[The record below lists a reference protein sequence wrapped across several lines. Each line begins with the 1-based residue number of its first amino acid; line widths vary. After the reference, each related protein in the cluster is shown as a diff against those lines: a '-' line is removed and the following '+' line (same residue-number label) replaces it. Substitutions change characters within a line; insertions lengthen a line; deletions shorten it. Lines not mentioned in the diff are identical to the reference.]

1 MRHAPPAQCEPTMA
15 VGPQPAA
22 AFCRL
27 VVAVLSAAP
36 LLVAAAGPTA
46 EPADT
51 LKGLD
56 ALLAKAPADPQL
68 RFRKAVLLVEQ
79 KRTVE
84 AITLF
89 RKLAEEF
96 PALPEPQNNLAVLYA
111 DRGETDKARA
121 ALEAALRGRPSYNT
135 VYRNLGAVNARMAGA
150 AYARA
155 LNIDDSKNSVSRLAL
170 ITALPDGEAA
180 PRAVA
185 APASVAAAAPVA
197 PAVAVTPKPAAPTP
211 PAVVMPVTPPVP
223 PVAPLPT
230 APAVIVAPAPPTV
243 VAAVTPTVVAVVTP
257 TPASPAASAA
267 AAKKPVAS
275 AAPASVAPAAA
286 SAATATAT
294 TTAAKPVLPAV
305 PDPKPHDAAVEAAGV
320 RKAVQD
326 WAQAWSRKQPDAYIA
341 AYVPGFK
348 GAEASAA
355 AWQAARR
362 VRILNKK
369 EISVVV
375 SDMAVVVGKTQW
387 SATFTQA
394 YTADQLRLVGRKTL
408 TFELRNGRW
417 LIAREISAGGR

>member
-1 MRHAPPAQCEPTMA
+1 MRQAPPAHCEPTSA
-15 VGPQPAA
+15 VCPQPAA

-27 VVAVLSAAP
+27 VVAMLSAAP

-155 LNIDDSKNSVSRLAL
+155 LNIDDSKSSVSRLAL

-180 PRAVA
+180 PRAVV
-185 APASVAAAAPVA
+185 APATVAAAAPA
-197 PAVAVTPKPAAPTP
+197 AVAVTPKPAAPTA

-223 PVAPLPT
+223 TP
-230 APAVIVAPAPPTV
+230 PAVIVAPTPPTV
-243 VAAVTPTVVAVVTP
+243 VAAVTPA
-257 TPASPAASAA
+257 PASPTASTA
-267 AAKKPVAS
+267 AAKKPAAS
-275 AAPASVAPAAA
+275 AAPASVASATA
-286 SAATATAT
+286 SAATATTTATTT
-294 TTAAKPVLPAV
+294 TTAAKPLPSAV
-305 PDPKPHDAAVEAAGV
+305 PDPKPNDAAVEAAGV

-408 TFELRNGRW
+408 AFELHNGRW
-417 LIAREISAGGR
+417 LIAREISSGGR

>member
-1 MRHAPPAQCEPTMA
+1 MRQAPPAHCEPTTA

-22 AFCRL
+22 AFYRL
-27 VVAVLSAAP
+27 VVAMLSAAP

-121 ALEAALRGRPSYNT
+121 ALEAALRGRPSYDT

-170 ITALPDGEAA
+170 ITALPDSEAA
-180 PRAVA
+180 TRAVA
-185 APASVAAAAPVA
+185 APATVAAAAPVA
-197 PAVAVTPKPAAPTP
+197 PAVAVTPKPSAPTP
-211 PAVVMPVTPPVP
+211 PPAVVTPVTPVTPPVA
-223 PVAPLPT
+223 AP
-230 APAVIVAPAPPTV
+230 PAVTVAPAPPTV
-243 VAAVTPTVVAVVTP
+243 VAVVAP
-257 TPASPAASAA
+257 TPASPAASTAA
-267 AAKKPVAS
+267 PKKPVAS

-286 SAATATAT
+286 SAATATTA
-294 TTAAKPVLPAV
+294 TTAAKPLPPAV
-305 PDPKPHDAAVEAAGV
+305 PEPKPNDAAVEAAGV

-348 GAEASAA
+348 GSEASAA

-394 YTADQLRLVGRKTL
+394 YTADQLRLVSRKTL
-408 TFELRNGRW
+408 AFELRNGRW

>member
-1 MRHAPPAQCEPTMA
+1 MRQAPPAHCEPTSG
-15 VGPQPAA
+15 VCPQPAA
-22 AFCRL
+22 AFYRL
-27 VVAVLSAAP
+27 LVAMLSAAP
-36 LLVAAAGPTA
+36 LIVAAAGPA
-46 EPADT
+46 VEPADT

-155 LNIDDSKNSVSRLAL
+155 LNIDDSKSSVSRLAL
-170 ITALPDGEAA
+170 ITALPDGDAA

-185 APASVAAAAPVA
+185 APATVAAAAPVT

-223 PVAPLPT
+223 PLPT
-230 APAVIVAPAPPTV
+230 PPAVIVTPAPPTV
-243 VAAVTPTVVAVVTP
+243 VAAVLP
-257 TPASPAASAA
+257 TPASPAASPAA
-267 AAKKPVAS
+267 PKKPVAS
-275 AAPASVAPAAA
+275 ATPASVAPAAA
-286 SAATATAT
+286 SAATATTT
-294 TTAAKPVLPAV
+294 TTAAKPLPPAV
-305 PDPKPHDAAVEAAGV
+305 SEPKPNDAAVEAAGV

-394 YTADQLRLVGRKTL
+394 YTADQLRLVSRKTL
-408 TFELRNGRW
+408 AFELRNGRW

>member
-1 MRHAPPAQCEPTMA
+1 MRQAPPAHCEPTTA

-22 AFCRL
+22 AFYRL
-27 VVAVLSAAP
+27 VVAMLSAAP

-121 ALEAALRGRPSYNT
+121 ALEAALRGRPSYDT

-170 ITALPDGEAA
+170 ITALPDSEAA
-180 PRAVA
+180 TRAVA
-185 APASVAAAAPVA
+185 APATVAAAAPVA

-211 PAVVMPVTPPVP
+211 PPAVVMPVMPVTPVTPPVA
-223 PVAPLPT
+223 AP
-230 APAVIVAPAPPTV
+230 PAVTVAPAPPTV
-243 VAAVTPTVVAVVTP
+243 VAVVAP
-257 TPASPAASAA
+257 TPASPAASTA

-286 SAATATAT
+286 SAATATTT
-294 TTAAKPVLPAV
+294 TTAAKPLPPAV
-305 PDPKPHDAAVEAAGV
+305 PEPKPNDAAVEAAGV

-394 YTADQLRLVGRKTL
+394 YTADQLRLVSRKTL
-408 TFELRNGRW
+408 AFELRNGRW

>member
-1 MRHAPPAQCEPTMA
+1 MRQAPPAHCEPTSG
-15 VGPQPAA
+15 VCPQPAA
-22 AFCRL
+22 AFYQL
-27 VVAVLSAAP
+27 VVAMLSAAP
-36 LLVAAAGPTA
+36 LIVAAAGPA
-46 EPADT
+46 VEPADT

-121 ALEAALRGRPSYNT
+121 ALEAALRGRPSYDT

-170 ITALPDGEAA
+170 ITALPDSEAA
-180 PRAVA
+180 TRAVA
-185 APASVAAAAPVA
+185 APATVAAAAPVA
-197 PAVAVTPKPAAPTP
+197 PAVAVTPKPSAPTPP
-211 PAVVMPVTPPVP
+211 PAVVMPVMPVTPVTPPVA
-223 PVAPLPT
+223 AP
-230 APAVIVAPAPPTV
+230 PAVTVAPAPPTV
-243 VAAVTPTVVAVVTP
+243 VAVVAP
-257 TPASPAASAA
+257 TPASPA

-286 SAATATAT
+286 SAATATTA
-294 TTAAKPVLPAV
+294 TTAAKPLPPAV
-305 PDPKPHDAAVEAAGV
+305 PEPKPNDAAVEAAGV

-394 YTADQLRLVGRKTL
+394 YTADQLRLVSRKTL
-408 TFELRNGRW
+408 AFELRNGRW
-417 LIAREISAGGR
+417 LIARETSAGGR

>member
-1 MRHAPPAQCEPTMA
+1 MRQAPPAHCEPTTA

-22 AFCRL
+22 AFYRL
-27 VVAVLSAAP
+27 VVAMLSAAP

-121 ALEAALRGRPSYNT
+121 ALEAALRGRPSYDT

-170 ITALPDGEAA
+170 ITALPDSEAA
-180 PRAVA
+180 TRAVA
-185 APASVAAAAPVA
+185 APATVAAAAPVA

-211 PAVVMPVTPPVP
+211 PPAVVMPVMPVTPVTPPVA
-223 PVAPLPT
+223 AP
-230 APAVIVAPAPPTV
+230 PAVTVAPAPPTV
-243 VAAVTPTVVAVVTP
+243 VAVVAP
-257 TPASPAASAA
+257 TPASPAASTA

-286 SAATATAT
+286 SAATATTT
-294 TTAAKPVLPAV
+294 TTAAKPLPPAV
-305 PDPKPHDAAVEAAGV
+305 PEPKPNDAAVEAAGV

-348 GAEASAA
+348 GSEASAA

-394 YTADQLRLVGRKTL
+394 YTADQLRLVSRKTL
-408 TFELRNGRW
+408 AFELRNGRW

>member
-1 MRHAPPAQCEPTMA
+1 MRQAPPVHCEPTTA
-15 VGPQPAA
+15 VCPQPAA
-22 AFCRL
+22 AFYRL
-27 VVAVLSAAP
+27 VVAMLSAAP

-121 ALEAALRGRPSYNT
+121 ALEAALRGRPSYDT

-170 ITALPDGEAA
+170 ITALPDSEAA

-185 APASVAAAAPVA
+185 APATVAAAAPVP
-197 PAVAVTPKPAAPTP
+197 PAVAVTPKPAAPMP

-223 PVAPLPT
+223 
-230 APAVIVAPAPPTV
+230 AVIVAPTPPTV
-243 VAAVTPTVVAVVTP
+243 VAAVTPTVVAVVAP
-257 TPASPAASAA
+257 TPASPAASTAA
-267 AAKKPVAS
+267 PKKPVAS

-286 SAATATAT
+286 SAATATTTATTT
-294 TTAAKPVLPAV
+294 TTAAKPLPPAV
-305 PDPKPHDAAVEAAGV
+305 PEPKPNDAAVEAAGV

>member
-1 MRHAPPAQCEPTMA
+1 MRQAPPAHCEPTSA
-15 VGPQPAA
+15 VCPQPAA
-22 AFCRL
+22 AFYRL
-27 VVAVLSAAP
+27 VVAMLSAAP

-155 LNIDDSKNSVSRLAL
+155 LNIDDSKSSVSRLAL
-170 ITALPDGEAA
+170 ITALPDGDAA

-185 APASVAAAAPVA
+185 APATVAAAAPVT

-223 PVAPLPT
+223 PLPT
-230 APAVIVAPAPPTV
+230 PPAVIVTPAPPTV
-243 VAAVTPTVVAVVTP
+243 VAAVLP
-257 TPASPAASAA
+257 TPASPAASPAA
-267 AAKKPVAS
+267 PKKPVAS

-286 SAATATAT
+286 SAATATTT
-294 TTAAKPVLPAV
+294 TTAAKPLPPAV
-305 PDPKPHDAAVEAAGV
+305 PEPKPNDAAVEAAGV

-394 YTADQLRLVGRKTL
+394 YTADQLRLVSRKTL
-408 TFELRNGRW
+408 AFELRNGRW

>member
-1 MRHAPPAQCEPTMA
+1 MRQAPPAHCEPTSA
-15 VGPQPAA
+15 VCPQPVA
-22 AFCRL
+22 AFYRL
-27 VVAVLSAAP
+27 VVAMLSAAP
-36 LLVAAAGPTA
+36 LLVAAAGSTA

-51 LKGLD
+51 LKGVD

-79 KRTVE
+79 KRTDE

-135 VYRNLGAVNARMAGA
+135 VYRNLSAVNTRMAGA

-155 LNIDDSKNSVSRLAL
+155 LNIDDSKSSVSRLAL

-185 APASVAAAAPVA
+185 GPATVAAAAPIA
-197 PAVAVTPKPAAPTP
+197 PDVAVTPKPAAPTP
-211 PAVVMPVTPPVP
+211 PPVVMPVTPPVSPVP
-223 PVAPLPT
+223 PVRTP
-230 APAVIVAPAPPTV
+230 PAVIVAPAPPTV
-243 VAAVTPTVVAVVTP
+243 VAVLP
-257 TPASPAASAA
+257 TPASSAASTAA
-267 AAKKPVAS
+267 PKKPVSS
-275 AAPASVAPAAA
+275 AAPASVPSAAA
-286 SAATATAT
+286 SAATATA
-294 TTAAKPVLPAV
+294 AKPLPPAV
-305 PDPKPHDAAVEAAGV
+305 PDPKPNDAAVEAAGV

-326 WAQAWSRKQPDAYIA
+326 WAKAWSRKQPDAYIA

-348 GAEASAA
+348 GGEVSAA

-375 SDMAVVVGKTQW
+375 SDMAVVVGKTRW

-394 YTADQLRLVGRKTL
+394 YTADQLRLVSRKTL
-408 TFELRNGRW
+408 AFELQNGRW

>member
-1 MRHAPPAQCEPTMA
+1 MRQAPPAHCEPTTA

-22 AFCRL
+22 AFYRL
-27 VVAVLSAAP
+27 VVTMLSAAP

-170 ITALPDGEAA
+170 ITALPDGDAA

-185 APASVAAAAPVA
+185 APATVAAAAPVA

-223 PVAPLPT
+223 PLPT
-230 APAVIVAPAPPTV
+230 PPAVIVTPAPPTV
-243 VAAVTPTVVAVVTP
+243 VAAVLP
-257 TPASPAASAA
+257 TPASPAASPAA
-267 AAKKPVAS
+267 PKKPVAS

-286 SAATATAT
+286 SAATATTT
-294 TTAAKPVLPAV
+294 TTAAKPLPPAV
-305 PDPKPHDAAVEAAGV
+305 PEPKPNDAAVEAAGV

-394 YTADQLRLVGRKTL
+394 YTADQLRLVSRKTL
-408 TFELRNGRW
+408 AFELRNGRW

>member
-1 MRHAPPAQCEPTMA
+1 MRQAPPAHCEPTTA

-22 AFCRL
+22 AFYRL
-27 VVAVLSAAP
+27 VVAMLSAAP

-121 ALEAALRGRPSYNT
+121 ALEAALRGRPSYDT

-170 ITALPDGEAA
+170 ITALPDSEAA
-180 PRAVA
+180 TRAVA
-185 APASVAAAAPVA
+185 APATVAAAAPVA
-197 PAVAVTPKPAAPTP
+197 PAVAVTPKPSAPTPP
-211 PAVVMPVTPPVP
+211 PAVVMPVMPVTPVTPPVA
-223 PVAPLPT
+223 AP
-230 APAVIVAPAPPTV
+230 PAVTVAPAPPTV
-243 VAAVTPTVVAVVTP
+243 VAVVAP
-257 TPASPAASAA
+257 TPASPAASTAA
-267 AAKKPVAS
+267 PKKAVSS

-286 SAATATAT
+286 SAATATTA
-294 TTAAKPVLPAV
+294 TTAAKPLPPAV
-305 PDPKPHDAAVEAAGV
+305 PEPKPNDAAVEAAGV

-394 YTADQLRLVGRKTL
+394 YTADQLRLVSRKTL
-408 TFELRNGRW
+408 AFELRNGRW

>member
-1 MRHAPPAQCEPTMA
+1 MRQAPPAHCEPTTA

-22 AFCRL
+22 AFYRL
-27 VVAVLSAAP
+27 VVAMLSAAP

-121 ALEAALRGRPSYNT
+121 ALEAALRGRPSYDT

-170 ITALPDGEAA
+170 ITVLPDGEAS

-185 APASVAAAAPVA
+185 APATVAAAAPVA

-211 PAVVMPVTPPVP
+211 PPAVVTPVTPVTPPVSPVP
-223 PVAPLPT
+223 PVPALPT
-230 APAVIVAPAPPTV
+230 PPAVIVAPAPPTV
-243 VAAVTPTVVAVVTP
+243 VAVVAP
-257 TPASPAASAA
+257 TPASPAASTA

-286 SAATATAT
+286 SAATATTT
-294 TTAAKPVLPAV
+294 TTAAKPLPPAV
-305 PDPKPHDAAVEAAGV
+305 PEPKPNDAAVEAAGV

-348 GAEASAA
+348 GSEASAA

-394 YTADQLRLVGRKTL
+394 YTADQLRLVSRKTL
-408 TFELRNGRW
+408 AFELRNGRW

>member
-1 MRHAPPAQCEPTMA
+1 MRQAPPAHCEPTTA

-22 AFCRL
+22 AFYRL
-27 VVAVLSAAP
+27 VVAMLSAAP
-36 LLVAAAGPTA
+36 LLVTAAGPTA

-121 ALEAALRGRPSYNT
+121 ALEAALRGRPSYDT

-185 APASVAAAAPVA
+185 APATVAAAAPVA
-197 PAVAVTPKPAAPTP
+197 PAVAVTQKPSAPTPP
-211 PAVVMPVTPPVP
+211 PAVVMPVMPVTPPVA
-223 PVAPLPT
+223 AP
-230 APAVIVAPAPPTV
+230 PAVTVAPAPPTV
-243 VAAVTPTVVAVVTP
+243 VAVVAP
-257 TPASPAASAA
+257 TPASPAASTAA
-267 AAKKPVAS
+267 PKKPVAS
-275 AAPASVAPAAA
+275 AAPASVAPAVA
-286 SAATATAT
+286 SAATATTA
-294 TTAAKPVLPAV
+294 TTAAKPLPPAV
-305 PDPKPHDAAVEAAGV
+305 PEPKPNDAAIEAAGV

-394 YTADQLRLVGRKTL
+394 YTADQLRLVSRKTL
-408 TFELRNGRW
+408 AFELRNGRW